1 MDLRHVRTFVTV
13 AETGTVSKAAER
25 LHVAQPAL
33 SRQIAN
39 LEDELGLKLFDRVGR
54 RLMLT
59 SEGERLLNDCRGL
72 LNYARAVGEQA
83 QVLRRGD
90 VGVLRVSASPHLIEG
105 IFPDFLRHYAARYP
119 NVQVRLVDVAAGG
132 EALAMLER
140 GEIHLV
146 QTIVRAIAPDEERF
160 ASHPLA
166 PMQMLAACHPKLK
179 LGTDGSVE
187 IGRLAPYPL
196 LQATPDF
203 AMRRNFDAACRLAGF
218 TPNNVLDRARRMR
231 CLPWRKP
238 GTASPSSRRRCAS
251 IATAYVCSASLIA
264 ARHWRNRSPCSPTSA
279 ARCQAMRRCSAT
291 CSPSMFA
298 RAFRCHAAD
307 GSEPDLLD
315 DAVCAEQK
323 RARNRDAQC
332 LRGFRVDGQIELL
345 RRLDWKIGRLGAAQ
359 DAVDVSGATSV

>member
-1 MDLRHVRTFVTV
+1 MMPLWHKEGSLDLRHVRTFVTV
-13 AETGTVSKAAER
+13 AEIGTVSKAAER

-146 QTIVRAIAPDEERF
+146 QTIVRAIAPDEQRF

-179 LGTDGSVE
+179 LGADGSVE

-218 TPNNVLDRARRMR
+218 TPNNVLESRAPHALLAMAEAGHGVAIIPSALRIHRYRVRVLRVTYRGKALEEPLAVLSDKRRP
-231 CLPWRKP
+231 LPAYAKVFCDMLAEHVRKGFP
-238 GTASPSSRRRCAS
+238 LP
-251 IATAYVCSASLIA
+251 
-264 ARHWRNRSPCSPTSA
+264 
-279 ARCQAMRRCSAT
+279 
-291 CSPSMFA
+291 
-298 RAFRCHAAD
+298 RA
-307 GSEPDLLD
+307 
-315 DAVCAEQK
+315 
-323 RARNRDAQC
+323 
-332 LRGFRVDGQIELL
+332 
-345 RRLDWKIGRLGAAQ
+345 
-359 DAVDVSGATSV
+359 

>member
-13 AETGTVSKAAER
+13 AEIGTVSKAAER

-146 QTIVRAIAPDEERF
+146 QTIVRAIAPDEQRF

-218 TPNNVLDRARRMR
+218 TPNNVLESRAPHALLAMAEAGHGVAIIPSALRIHRYRVRVLRVTYRGKALEEPLAVLSDKRRP
-231 CLPWRKP
+231 LPGYAKVFCDMLAEHVRKGFP
-238 GTASPSSRRRCAS
+238 LP
-251 IATAYVCSASLIA
+251 
-264 ARHWRNRSPCSPTSA
+264 
-279 ARCQAMRRCSAT
+279 
-291 CSPSMFA
+291 
-298 RAFRCHAAD
+298 RA
-307 GSEPDLLD
+307 
-315 DAVCAEQK
+315 
-323 RARNRDAQC
+323 
-332 LRGFRVDGQIELL
+332 
-345 RRLDWKIGRLGAAQ
+345 
-359 DAVDVSGATSV
+359 